1 MIRTLIIDDELN
13 ARKIIRSI
21 VESVAGEFEIVGEA
35 QDVKSGIEQIQKLK
49 PDLVLLDIDMPDGN
63 AFNLLENIG
72 RVDFRIIFIT
82 AHSDYAI
89 QAFKFS
95 AVDYILKPIIS
106 SELFRSLDKAKKT
119 IELEEVNIKLDA
131 LLANLKTDAE
141 SKKVVLKTSDSI
153 QCVDVDDIYFCE
165 SEGGSYTRFH
175 FKDKSKILV
184 SKPLKEYD
192 ELLSKL
198 HFFRIHKSYLVNL
211 NKIVSFEKQQ
221 GGSVILE
228 DQTELSVSYR
238 KRDLFL
244 KKYLSA

>member
-106 SELFRSLDKAKKT
+106 SELFRSLDKVKKT